1 MLTPYEAAG
10 DWQGA
15 LQLLRERNAARADQ
29 LLPNDWMRLGRS
41 LQVECPSLLITV
53 HGNVH
58 SQK

>member
-1 MLTPYEAAG
+1 MLAPYEAAG

-41 LQVECPSLLITV
+41 LQVIVLTKTT
-53 HGNVH
+53 G
-58 SQK
+58 